1 MTTMIPHNET
11 DINKRQ
17 EEFIMLRAKTT
28 NQQQTETAA
37 TPVPDLLDRMGFTA
51 DLPERLCQDAQGRT
65 FEPVQLNLGEDLV
78 TQVSLLLRREPVGG
92 AEPQIAEN
100 QDRMQTHA
108 LQQAH
113 RFLAGGTGS
122 PRSVVQEIL
131 HETRTRKATLEAQQQ
146 RVEQDY
152 LSVQERLHPW
162 QERMGKRSG
171 SLTSDLWRWLIGG
184 AGQLSLPEAGTL
196 WNEREYLALR
206 RAIVTAALTVAD
218 RVLADLEDLAQHL
231 DDLLNQAR
239 RLQHALRQQAADLT
253 DSDAVFAPWTVRI
266 APQVVSAALL
276 ERVELDGLVQDLLQR
291 LNTDPGDTMLSAHV
305 QTLARQAAARQ
316 VDTLSMPD
324 MIDLDAQASG
334 DTLDDDPV
342 LLVGHALLVA
352 LQQPTWHL
360 VRGARP
366 RSDILQV
373 TPDGTPAYSM
383 DGLHSAAY
391 GGDLDR
397 LGFVQVQ
404 LGVALDDLALLRDT
418 DESFQAALQQRNLYV
433 LDDLARQAA
442 MVAGSTPDAPPV
454 PADASTNGQ
463 VILEAPAGGDA

>member
-1 MTTMIPHNET
+1 M
-11 DINKRQ
+11 
-17 EEFIMLRAKTT
+17 MLRATT
-28 NQQQTETAA
+28 TYQQQTEVTA
-37 TPVPDLLDRMGFTA
+37 TPVPDLLDRMGLTA

-65 FEPVQLNLGEDLV
+65 FEPVQLNLGDDLV

-100 QDRMQTHA
+100 QHRLQTQA

-152 LSVQERLHPW
+152 LTVQERLHPW
-162 QERMGKRSG
+162 QERMGTRSG
-171 SLTSDLWRWLIGG
+171 SLTADLWRWLVGG

-206 RAIVTAALTVAD
+206 RATVTAALTVYD

-231 DDLLNQAR
+231 DDLLTQAR
-239 RLQHALRQQAADLT
+239 RLQHTLRQQMADLS
-253 DSDAVFAPWTVRI
+253 DSSAVFAPWTVRI
-266 APQVVSAALL
+266 APPVVSAALL
-276 ERVELDGLVQDLLQR
+276 EGVDLDGLVQDLLQR
-291 LNTDPGDTMLSAHV
+291 LNTDPGDTTLTSHV
-305 QTLARQAAARQ
+305 QSLARQAAARQ
-316 VDTLSMPD
+316 MEALSMPD
-324 MIDLDAQASG
+324 MIDLEARASG
-334 DTLDDDPV
+334 DALEDDPV
-342 LLVGHALLVA
+342 LLVGHALLAA

-418 DESFQAALQQRNLYV
+418 DEAFQAALQQRNLYV
-433 LDDLARQAA
+433 LDALAQQAA
-442 MVAGSTPDAPPV
+442 VAVGSARGGPPI
-454 PADASTNGQ
+454 PAGALLNGQ
-463 VILEAPAGGDA
+463 VVLESPAGGDI

>member
-1 MTTMIPHNET
+1 MIPRNKT
-11 DINKRQ
+11 DTDKRQ

-28 NQQQTETAA
+28 HQQQTETAA

-78 TQVSLLLRREPVGG
+78 AQVSLLLRREPVGG

-100 QDRMQTHA
+100 QDRMQTQA

-131 HETRTRKATLEAQQQ
+131 HDTRTRKATLEAQQQ

-152 LSVQERLHPW
+152 LTVQERLHPW

-171 SLTSDLWRWLIGG
+171 SLTSDLWRWLVGG

-206 RAIVTAALTVAD
+206 RATVTAALAVYD
-218 RVLADLEDLAQHL
+218 RVLQDLEDLARHL
-231 DDLLNQAR
+231 DDLLTQAR
-239 RLQHALRQQAADLT
+239 RRQHTLRQQTADLT

-266 APQVVSAALL
+266 APQVVSTALL
-276 ERVELDGLVQDLLQR
+276 ERVDLDGLVQDLLQQ
-291 LNTDPGDTMLSAHV
+291 LNTDPGDTAFTTHV
-305 QTLARQAAARQ
+305 HALACQAAARQ
-316 VDTLSMPD
+316 MDVLSMPD

-334 DTLDDDPV
+334 DALDDDPV
-342 LLVGHALLVA
+342 LLVGHALLAA
-352 LQQPTWHL
+352 LQQPTWQL

-366 RSDILQV
+366 RNDMVQV
-373 TPDGTPAYSM
+373 TPDGTPAYRM

-391 GGDLDR
+391 GGHLDR

-404 LGVALDDLALLRDT
+404 LGVALDDLALLGDT

-433 LDDLARQAA
+433 LDDLAQQAA
-442 MVAGSTPDAPPV
+442 VAVGSTLNGASV

-463 VILEAPAGGDA
+463 VILEARAGGDA